1 MHIGTF
7 GCLGAQLAKE
17 SFTILLLIIADTL
30 ALITEFVLQFFSDL

>member
-7 GCLGAQLAKE
+7 GCLGAQLVKE

-30 ALITEFVLQFFSDL
+30 ALVTEFVLQFFSDL